1 MSPNAAIRSVSQSA
15 GVRLALLSNRFEGIA
30 RKMSNTLL
38 RSSRSGVINMARDF
52 SCCIVTR
59 GHELLAAAEGLPIH
73 VLSGPDLMAKSM
85 QAFHPRLQ
93 KGDAFL
99 HNSPYHGCSHPADH
113 TILVPVIDAQGVHR
127 YTVLAKAHQADC
139 GNSQPTTYMG
149 MAKDVYEEGALI
161 FPAVKVQS
169 DYEDIE
175 DIIRMCQMRIRVPAQ
190 WHGDYLAMVGAARIG
205 ERELLALGNEL
216 GWDALHAYEQDYF
229 DYSEKRMVAAI
240 ARLPDGSM
248 TRTSTHDA
256 LPGMGNEGIP
266 IRVGVTVER
275 SLGRIEID
283 LRDNPDCMPNGLNLS
298 ESCARTSA
306 MVGIFNSIDH
316 SVPKNAGSFRRL
328 TVHLRENCIAGIPL
342 HPTSCSA
349 ATTNIAD
356 RVANA
361 VQSAMAGLAD
371 GFGLA
376 ECGGVIPAGGGVVS
390 GVDPITGKS
399 FVNQV
404 IIGVS
409 GGAGAPLADAWQL
422 IGHVGNAGKMFIDSI
437 ELDELRQPLVVHQR
451 RFLPDTEGAGMHVGA
466 SSLYAEFG
474 PLGAATLNVAYGCD
488 GVVNAAQGVRG
499 GLPGCRASQGQ
510 RDADGKTHQLPAW
523 GQVTLAPEQRV
534 FSSSC
539 GGGGYGH
546 PHLRNADKVA
556 QQVAEGWLTKRRAL
570 EIYGV
575 ALQADGTPDTVQT
588 EQLRRALSAALTDLI
603 ELPNAI

>member
-1 MSPNAAIRSVSQSA
+1 MSQPAVPPVSRSN

-59 GHELLAAAEGLPIH
+59 EHELLAAAEGLPIH
-73 VLSGPDLMAKSM
+73 VLSGPDLMARSM
-85 QAFHPRLQ
+85 QAFHPALK

-169 DYEDIE
+169 DYTDID
-175 DIIRMCQMRIRVPAQ
+175 DIIRMCQMRIRVPDQ

-205 ERELLALGNEL
+205 ERELLALGEEL
-216 GWDALHAYEQDYF
+216 GWDNLHAYEQDYF
-229 DYSEKRMVAAI
+229 NYSEKRMVAAI
-240 ARLPDGSM
+240 QGLPDGSM
-248 TRTSTHDA
+248 TRTSIHDA
-256 LPGMGNEGIP
+256 LPGMDSTGIP
-266 IRVGVTVER
+266 IRVDVKVDST
-275 SLGRIEID
+275 LGLIDVD

-328 TVHLRENCIAGIPL
+328 AIHLRENCIAGIPL

-371 GFGLA
+371 GFGMA

-390 GVDPITGKS
+390 GVDPVSGKS

-404 IIGVS
+404 IIGVT
-409 GGAGAPLADAWQL
+409 GGAAAPTADAWQL

-437 ELDELRQPLVVHQR
+437 ELDELRQPLYIHQR
-451 RFLPDTEGAGMHVGA
+451 RFLPDTEGAGTFTGA

-474 PLGAATLNVAYGCD
+474 PVGTASLNVAYGCD

-499 GLPGCRASQGQ
+499 GLTGFRASQGQ
-510 RDADGKTHQLPAW
+510 RDADGQTHELPAW
-523 GQVTLAPEQRV
+523 GQVTLAPQQRV

-539 GGGGYGH
+539 GGGGYGQ
-546 PHLRNADKVA
+546 PHLRNAAKVA
-556 QQVAEGWLTKRRAL
+556 HEVAEGWISTGRAR
-570 EIYGV
+570 EVYGV
-575 ALQADGTPDTVQT
+575 VLQSDGSLDAAGTAR
-588 EQLRRALSAALTDLI
+588 LRAILSAAAPTQ
-603 ELPNAI
+603 PSVA